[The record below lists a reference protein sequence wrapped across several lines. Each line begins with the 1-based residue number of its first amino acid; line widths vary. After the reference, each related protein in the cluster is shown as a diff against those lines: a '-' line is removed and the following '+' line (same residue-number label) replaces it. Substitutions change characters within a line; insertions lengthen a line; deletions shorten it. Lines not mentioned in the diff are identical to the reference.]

1 MGITKTADGR
11 YQVGKGIADANNYTG
26 ALGKRDMVIQ
36 YTEDGVTAQS
46 MDYLNFLKDYAEHH
60 ADIGELIKPS
70 DVSIWIAKDD
80 KLTAVEADDIS
91 YDDGT
96 FTLSSITYD
105 GTDWTFGEPTPGGGG
120 GGGVPTPTA
129 EDVDKVLTATG
140 VTKTITVVPE
150 QSVTLS
156 AYDSGAG
163 AVLSGVTLDPSS
175 PYDLITATVEMQGTQ
190 TTIKM
195 VWDGTQ
201 YDAIGEGGNPPEMR
215 MLFIYTG
222 EEWHFVIPIQQA
234 VGFTMLVSA
243 TAAVD
248 ADPSPQWVKP
258 GVYFAVTVYDDDAYV
273 ATLPDTAYGSIVLAL
288 SDNDGYLAMLYV
300 DNNGNGSVI
309 AAGQSVTAQCV
320 LGEITISIQST

>member
-11 YQVGKGIADANNYTG
+11 YQVGKGIADAHNYTG

-120 GGGVPTPTA
+120 GGEPLFKQYGGTIPLVATSTGT
-129 EDVDKVLTATG
+129 VDFVIDPSQSEQVAPIVFNGPFYTWTCDSISFGGNTYERSTNSSKW
-140 VTKTITVVPE
+140 
-150 QSVTLS
+150 QSVGNSLYFDGYS
-156 AYDSGAG
+156 Y
-163 AVLSGVTLDPSS
+163 AVLLETQGSSWRIEATNLDNIPASTPVTFNNIVIAVS
-175 PYDLITATVEMQGTQ
+175 Q
-190 TTIKM
+190 TE
-195 VWDGTQ
+195 
-201 YDAIGEGGNPPEMR
+201 DAA
-215 MLFIYTG
+215 ML
-222 EEWHFVIPIQQA
+222 
-234 VGFTMLVSA
+234 MNS
-243 TAAVD
+243 
-248 ADPSPQWVKP
+248 
-258 GVYFAVTVYDDDAYV
+258 
-273 ATLPDTAYGSIVLAL
+273 GSITSV
-288 SDNDGYLAMLYV
+288 S
-300 DNNGNGSVI
+300 GN
-309 AAGQSVTAQCV
+309 
-320 LGEITISIQST
+320 

>member
-46 MDYLNFLKDYAEHH
+46 MEYLNFLKDYAEHH

-120 GGGVPTPTA
+120 GVAPVIVTNESFLSDITTF
-129 EDVDKVLTATG
+129 LTA
-140 VTKTITVVPE
+140 
-150 QSVTLS
+150 
-156 AYDSGAG
+156 
-163 AVLSGVTLDPSS
+163 
-175 PYDLITATVEMQGTQ
+175 LITASTDTAIRVKRGVEKYGDEELFEAFKSIHENGSPLEATLLGVTFRMRPVFSRTFMVEDDVFYYVQFANEFFQYTNNYKLAYEITAGKSAEGRYFYQ
-190 TTIKM
+190 IGMSCVKM
-195 VWDGTQ
+195 
-201 YDAIGEGGNPPEMR
+201 A
-215 MLFIYTG
+215 
-222 EEWHFVIPIQQA
+222 
-234 VGFTMLVSA
+234 LVS
-243 TAAVD
+243 
-248 ADPSPQWVKP
+248 
-258 GVYFAVTVYDDDAYV
+258 
-273 ATLPDTAYGSIVLAL
+273 
-288 SDNDGYLAMLYV
+288 
-300 DNNGNGSVI
+300 
-309 AAGQSVTAQCV
+309 
-320 LGEITISIQST
+320 

>member
-120 GGGVPTPTA
+120 GGIPTPTA
-129 EDVDKVLTATG
+129 DDNGKVLTA
-140 VTKTITVVPE
+140 
-150 QSVTLS
+150 
-156 AYDSGAG
+156 GA
-163 AVLSGVTLDPSS
+163 
-175 PYDLITATVEMQGTQ
+175 
-190 TTIKM
+190 
-195 VWDGTQ
+195 DGTASWQ
-201 YDAIGEGGNPPEMR
+201 
-215 MLFIYTG
+215 
-222 EEWHFVIPIQQA
+222 
-234 VGFTMLVSA
+234 
-243 TAAVD
+243 TAA
-248 ADPSPQWVKP
+248 S
-258 GVYFAVTVYDDDAYV
+258 G
-273 ATLPDTAYGSIVLAL
+273 GGRRSSVLHARGL
-288 SDNDGYLAMLYV
+288 
-300 DNNGNGSVI
+300 
-309 AAGQSVTAQCV
+309 
-320 LGEITISIQST
+320 